1 MGIASTPGRI
11 RRIVFT
17 FVVGLLCANQAQAD
31 ERQAFRHGSWP
42 FRPPLRPATPTT
54 GKADWVVNPI
64 DAFVV
69 EKLTAAGLRPSPA
82 ADKLT
87 LLRRVSFD
95 LIGLPP
101 TPAEQADF
109 LADERADAYERL
121 VERLLASPAFGER
134 WAQHWLDLV
143 RYAESDG
150 FKADE
155 HRPNAYKY
163 RDFVIRAL
171 NEDMPYDRFI
181 AWQLAGDELEP
192 ENPLALIA
200 TGYNRLYPDEYNAG
214 NLEQRR
220 QEILDDMTGTT
231 GLALLGMTMG
241 CAQCHDHKFDEIL
254 QTDYFRLQ
262 AFFTPVV
269 PRDDLVDASPAD
281 IARHQQQ
288 MAAWEEATRKLRA
301 EIDSLL
307 DPNRAELREYALGKF
322 RSEIR
327 EVVALPPERRTPHQ
341 EQIARMALRQ
351 AQVKDADAAKK
362 LPPEAK
368 QRYDDLQKR
377 LAEIDHLRPPPLPV
391 IMGVGDVGRVA
402 PVTFLLEG
410 GNWAKPSDEITP
422 GFPEF
427 LGEGSAEIQSPISGA
442 NSTGRRTALA
452 RWITRPDHPLTARVI
467 VNRLWQ
473 HHFGV
478 GIVPTPND
486 FGIQGEPPT
495 HRELL
500 DWLAVELVEHGG
512 SLKHLHR
519 LMVTSASYRQSS
531 RSDPANPHV
540 ARAREVDPQNRL
552 LWHARRRRLEGES
565 ARDAM
570 LHISGQLNLRA
581 YGPSARPELPEG
593 ISKNY
598 AWRPDERVEDRCR
611 RSIYVLA
618 KRNLRYPLFE
628 AFDLPDMH
636 HSCPRRSVTTTAP
649 QSLLLLNG
657 ELTVQ
662 AARDWADKLRQSAVG
677 DEGAMIALAYR
688 EAFGRSPGAD
698 EIETAREFLRIQAA
712 GLQAKSSE
720 NDALVDFCHALLNA
734 NEFLYVD

>member
-1 MGIASTPGRI
+1 MSTSSKPGRS
-11 RRIVFT
+11 RT
-17 FVVGLLCANQAQAD
+17 LALTLVVGLLCAAPAPA
-31 ERQAFRHGSWP
+31 EEHEAFRHGSWP
-42 FRPPLRPATPTT
+42 FRPPARPATPATSDT
-54 GKADWVVNPI
+54 AWVVNPI
-64 DAFVV
+64 DAFVH
-69 EKLTAAGLRPSPA
+69 EKLAAAGLRPSPA

-95 LIGLPP
+95 LTGLPP
-101 TPAEQADF
+101 TAAEQAAF
-109 LADERADAYERL
+109 LADDRIDAYER
-121 VERLLASPAFGER
+121 VVDRLLASPAFGER

-143 RYAESDG
+143 RYAETDG

-171 NEDMPYDRFI
+171 NDDMPYDRFI

-192 ENPLALIA
+192 QNPLALIA
-200 TGYNRLYPDEYNAG
+200 TGYSRLYPDEYNAA

-220 QEILDDMTGTT
+220 QEILDDVTGTT
-231 GLALLGMTMG
+231 GVALLGMTMG

-254 QTDYFRLQ
+254 QSDYFRLQ

-269 PRDDLVDASPAD
+269 PRDDLVDAAPAD
-281 IARHQQQ
+281 VARYRQQL
-288 MAAWEEATRKLRA
+288 AAWEDATRELRT
-301 EIDSLL
+301 EIDALL
-307 DPNRAELREYALGKF
+307 DPKRTELREYALGKF
-322 RSEIR
+322 RAEIR
-327 EVVALPPERRTPHQ
+327 EAVAVPPERRTPHQ

-351 AQVKDADAAKK
+351 AQIKDAEAAKK
-362 LPPEAK
+362 LTPDDK
-368 QRYDDLQKR
+368 QRYADLEKR
-377 LAEIDHLRPPPLPV
+377 LAEFDHLRPPPLPG
-391 IMGVGDVGRVA
+391 IMAVGDVGRAA

-427 LGEGSAEIQSPISGA
+427 LGEASAEIASPVSGA
-442 NSTGRRTALA
+442 ASTGRRSALA
-452 RWITRPDHPLTARVI
+452 RWITRPDHPLTARVMA
-467 VNRLWQ
+467 NRLWQ

-486 FGIQGEPPT
+486 FGIQGESPT

-500 DWLAVELVEHGG
+500 DWLAMELVENGW

-519 LMVTSASYRQSS
+519 LMVTSAAYRQSS
-531 RSDPANPHV
+531 RIDPADPNV
-540 ARAREVDPQNRL
+540 ARAREADPQNQL
-552 LWHARRRRLEGES
+552 LWHARRRRLEGE
-565 ARDAM
+565 AVRDAM
-570 LHISGQLNLRA
+570 LQIAGRLNPRA
-581 YGPSARPELPEG
+581 YGPSIRPILPEG

-598 AWRPDERVEDRCR
+598 AWRPDERAEDRCR

-657 ELTVQ
+657 EL
-662 AARDWADKLRQSAVG
+662 AWEEADCWAGKLRQAAG
-677 DEGAMIALAYR
+677 DEAAIITLAYR
-688 EAFGRSPGAD
+688 DAFGRPPQSA
-698 EIETAREFLRIQAA
+698 EVEAAREFLR
-712 GLQAKSSE
+712 LQTGASGSSPAE
-720 NDALVDFCHALLNA
+720 GEAWVDFCHALLNA

>member
-1 MGIASTPGRI
+1 MRTQSKPGPL
-11 RRIVFT
+11 RRLAFT
-17 FVVGLLCANQAQAD
+17 FVVGLFYAAHGSAEEHD
-31 ERQAFRHGSWP
+31 TFRHGSWP
-42 FRPPLRPATPTT
+42 FRPPERPATPAAAN
-54 GKADWVVNPI
+54 ADWLINPI
-64 DAFVV
+64 DAFVLQ
-69 EKLTAAGLRPSPA
+69 KLTAAGLQPSPA

-95 LIGLPP
+95 LTGLPP
-101 TPAEQADF
+101 TPSEQAAF
-109 LADERADAYERL
+109 LADERADAYER
-121 VERLLASPAFGER
+121 VVDRLLASPGFGEH

-143 RYAESDG
+143 RYAETDG

-171 NEDMPYDRFI
+171 NEDMPYDRFV

-220 QEILDDMTGTT
+220 QEILDDVTGTT

-262 AFFTPVV
+262 AFFTPAV
-269 PRDDLVDASPAD
+269 PRDDLVDASPGD
-281 IARHQQQ
+281 FARHRQQ
-288 MAAWEEATRKLRA
+288 MAAWEEATRELRA
-301 EIDSLL
+301 EIDLLL
-307 DPNRAELREYALGKF
+307 DPKRTELRDYALGKF

-327 EVVALPPERRTPHQ
+327 DAVALPPERRTPHQ

-368 QRYDDLQKR
+368 QRYDELQKR
-377 LAEIDHLRPPPLPV
+377 LAEFAHLRPSPLPG
-391 IMGVGDVGRVA
+391 IMGVGDVGRAA

-410 GNWAKPSDEITP
+410 GNWAKPSDEISP

-427 LGEGSAEIQSPISGA
+427 LGEGSAEIQSPVSGA
-442 NSTGRRTALA
+442 ASTGRRSALA
-452 RWITRPDHPLTARVI
+452 HWVTRPDHPLTARVMA
-467 VNRLWQ
+467 NRLWQ

-500 DWLAVELVEHGG
+500 DWLAVELVENGW

-519 LMVTSASYRQSS
+519 LMLTSSTYRQSS
-531 RSDPANPHV
+531 RSDPAGPDA
-540 ARAREVDPQNRL
+540 ARAREVDPQNQL
-552 LWHARRRRLEGES
+552 LWHARRRRLEGEA

-570 LHISGQLNLRA
+570 LQIAGQLNLRA

-657 ELTVQ
+657 ELALE
-662 AARDWADKLRQSAVG
+662 AARCWADKLRKSSAG
-677 DEGAMIALAYR
+677 DDGAMIALAYR
-688 EAFGRSPGAD
+688 DAFGRPPQTD
-698 EIETAREFLRIQAA
+698 EIEVARAFLHTQAG
-712 GLQAKSSE
+712 GLQAQPAVS
-720 NDALVDFCHALLNA
+720 DAWVDFCHALLNA

>member
-1 MGIASTPGRI
+1 MGIASRPGRI
-11 RRIVFT
+11 RRTAFT
-17 FVVGLLCANQAQAD
+17 FVIGLLCAHQAPAD

-42 FRPPLRPATPTT
+42 FRPPERPATPTI
-54 GKADWVVNPI
+54 GKSDWLINPI
-64 DAFVV
+64 DAFVL

-82 ADKLT
+82 GDKLT

-95 LIGLPP
+95 LTGLPP
-101 TPAEQADF
+101 TPAEQAAY
-109 LADERADAYERL
+109 LADDGADAYERL
-121 VERLLASPAFGER
+121 VDRLLASPGFGER

-143 RYAESDG
+143 RYAETDG

-163 RDFVIRAL
+163 RDFVIRAI
-171 NEDMPYDRFI
+171 NEDMPYDRFL

-200 TGYNRLYPDEYNAG
+200 TGFIRLYPDEYNAG

-220 QEILDDMTGTT
+220 QEILDDVTGTT

-269 PRDDLVDASPAD
+269 PRDDLVDALPSD
-281 IARHQQQ
+281 VDRHRQQV
-288 MAAWEEATRKLRA
+288 AAWEEATRELRA
-301 EIDSLL
+301 EIDTLL
-307 DPNRAELREYALGKF
+307 DPKRAELREYALGKF

-327 EVVALPPERRTPHQ
+327 EAVALSSERRTPHQ

-362 LPPEAK
+362 LPPEAR
-368 QRYDDLQKR
+368 QRYDELQKR
-377 LAEIDHLRPPPLPV
+377 LAEFDHLRPPPLPGV
-391 IMGVGDVGRVA
+391 MGVGDVGREA
-402 PVTFLLEG
+402 PVTFLLAG
-410 GNWAKPSDEITP
+410 GNWAKPSDEIAP

-427 LGEGSAEIQSPISGA
+427 LGEGSAEIQSPVSGA
-442 NSTGRRTALA
+442 ASTGRRAALA
-452 RWITRPDHPLTARVI
+452 RWITRPDHPLTTRVI

-500 DWLAVELVEHGG
+500 DWLAVQLVENGW

-519 LMVTSASYRQSS
+519 LMVTSATYRQSS
-531 RSDPANPHV
+531 RTDPADPNAV
-540 ARAREVDPQNRL
+540 RAREVDPQNQL
-552 LWHARRRRLEGES
+552 LWHARRRRLEGEA

-570 LHISGQLNLRA
+570 LQIAGQLNLRA

-657 ELTVQ
+657 ELTLQ
-662 AARDWADKLRQSAVG
+662 AARELADKLRQSAAG
-677 DEGAMIALAYR
+677 DEAAMIALAYR
-688 EAFGRSPGAD
+688 DAFGRPPQAD
-698 EIETAREFLRIQAA
+698 EIEIAREFLHTQA
-712 GLQAKSSE
+712 GELQAQSSDS
-720 NDALVDFCHALLNA
+720 DALVDFCHALLNA